1 MVDTKTITIRIPFGS
16 SVFLEAI
23 QGEDSMNVTIVR
35 AIDRYQYLCAYSMEE
50 IRGKFT
56 PDEWFFFLRATD
68 KIIPEGPFRY
78 NPESL
83 IAYCRDAE
91 KLNPSLTTDLSVDLK
106 VLTDKIQKLTAAQIE
121 AIYSRIE
128 RRRIGGS
135 TFDSWEYF

>member
-16 SVFLEAI
+16 SVFLETI

-91 KLNPSLTTDLSVDLK
+91 KLNPSLATDLSVDLK

-121 AIYSRIE
+121 AIYSRVE
-128 RRRIGGS
+128 RRRICGS